1 MLGMNSWSLV
11 GLVRYWSK
19 CFTGGDA
26 EIRIE
31 LLIGEYCDVG
41 QFQRD
46 QLLQNWSDFGRCQD
60 CRRRRLPLARSSS

>member
-46 QLLQNWSDFGRCQD
+46 QLLQNWSDF
-60 CRRRRLPLARSSS
+60 